1 MFKNE
6 DFVEASAYL
15 RVLEKRMLNSDSINR
30 IIDAPNA
37 LEALRLITQNS
48 NYDFNSL
55 KRLNDYELVIHAEL
69 KKAYDLLYQISKHS
83 EVVDIAAAKYDFHNI
98 KVAMK
103 AKYTKTDMTHL
114 YSAFG
119 AADSVVLAAYVKD
132 PAAGQQLPA
141 YVKEAVRA
149 VETDF
154 AETKDP
160 QRIDIILDKLMFD
173 RMIELGEI
181 VGNDF
186 IMHYLRLSIDY
197 YNLKTMLRVKGM
209 EKGTGFLQEAF
220 VPGGLTDLK
229 VMIVH
234 YDKTPEQLKTAFY
247 YRYFG
252 DLISAGIENYQK
264 TGNFSLLEKLFD
276 DSLIEET
283 KKVKTIAFG
292 PEILFAYLLSKE
304 NEARQ
309 IRIMVTGKNNGIKTD
324 ILRERLRDN
333 YA

>member
-15 RVLEKRMLNSDSINR
+15 RVLEKRMLNSDSFNR
-30 IIDAPNA
+30 IMDAPNA
-37 LEALRLITQNS
+37 LEAMRLITQNS
-48 NYDFNSL
+48 SYDFNSL
-55 KRLNDYELVIHAEL
+55 KRVEDYELVIRAEL
-69 KKAYDLLYQISKHS
+69 KKSYDLLYSRSKHR
-83 EVVDIAAAKYDFHNI
+83 EVIDIAAAKYDFHNI

-103 AKYTKTDMTHL
+103 AKFMGRDMAGL
-114 YSAFG
+114 YSELASE
-119 AADSVVLAAYVKD
+119 DSAKLAACVKET
-132 PAAGQQLPA
+132 AAQTQLPV
-141 YVKEAVRA
+141 YVQEAVRA
-149 VETDF
+149 VEADY

-160 QRIDIILDKLMFD
+160 QMIDIILDQRMFG
-173 RMIELGEI
+173 RMLELSEI

-186 IMHYLRLSIDY
+186 ILHYVQLSIDY
-197 YNLKTMLRVKGM
+197 YNIKTMLRVKGM
-209 EKGTGFLQEAF
+209 QKGTGFLHKALA
-220 VPGGLTDLK
+220 PGGLTNLN
-229 VMIVH
+229 VMMKN
-234 YDKTPEQLKTAFY
+234 YDKTPELLRTAFF

-252 DLISAGIENYQK
+252 NQINTGIENYQK

-283 KKVKTIAFG
+283 KKVKTVAFG

-309 IRIMVTGKNNGIKTD
+309 IRIIVTCKNNNIKTD
-324 ILRERLRDN
+324 TLRERLRDN

>member
-30 IIDAPNA
+30 IMDAPNA
-37 LEALRLITQNS
+37 LEAMRLITQNS
-48 NYDFNSL
+48 SYDFNSL
-55 KRLNDYELVIHAEL
+55 KRVEDYELVIRAEL
-69 KKAYDLLYQISKHS
+69 KKTYDLLYQLSKHR

-98 KVAMK
+98 KVAVK
-103 AKYTKTDMTHL
+103 AKFTGKDMAHL
-114 YSAFG
+114 YSPLG
-119 AADSVVLAAYVKD
+119 TADPAELSACVKD
-132 PAAGQQLPA
+132 TAARPQLPV
-141 YVKEAVRA
+141 YVQEAVRA
-149 VETDF
+149 AETEF

-160 QRIDIILDKLMFD
+160 QMIDIILDKRMFG
-173 RMIELGEI
+173 RMLELGEI
-181 VGNDF
+181 IGNDF
-186 IMHYLRLSIDY
+186 ISHYLRLSIDY
-197 YNLKTMLRVKGM
+197 YNIKTMLRVKGM
-209 EKGTGFLQEAF
+209 QKGTGFLRNAF
-220 VPGGLTDLK
+220 VPDGLTDLK
-229 VMIVH
+229 VFIEH
-234 YDKTPEQLKTAFY
+234 YDKTPELLKTAFY

-252 DLISAGIENYQK
+252 NLISTGVESYQK

-309 IRIMVTGKNNGIKTD
+309 IRIIVTCKNNRIKTD
-324 ILRERLRDN
+324 TLRERLRDN